1 MNVVSFSVFG
11 SAPIYCYGA
20 VRNATEYPRVLGQ
33 DWKVVMWCDESVPRD
48 IQLKL
53 RQAGADVRTP
63 PQPIANGMF
72 WRFVILD
79 DPKVEHALFR
89 DTDSRPIQREALAIK
104 AWMQS
109 SKPFHVMADHPHHT
123 LPMGGGLWGIDKTK
137 IKGDMPHILCHMED
151 AIIRSRLAA
160 RTYTREKGYSL
171 DQTFLTKHIWPLA
184 KQYGIMRHD
193 SCNRHL
199 FRESV
204 PFPSG
209 CRMGDERFV
218 GEVVTADDK
227 PHPIHYQMRYNYMMA

>member
-1 MNVVSFSVFG
+1 MNVISFSVFG

-79 DPKVEHALFR
+79 DPKVERALFR

-104 AWMQS
+104 AWIAS
-109 SKPFHVMADHPHHT
+109 SKPFHSMADHPHHT

-137 IKGDMPHILCHMED
+137 IKGDIPHILCHMED

-171 DQTFLTKHIWPLA
+171 DQTFLTKHIW
-184 KQYGIMRHD
+184 Q
-193 SCNRHL
+193 L
-199 FRESV
+199 FRWNDESSFLVIMNKSVFAFDWFKFPAFLTRTFKVV
-204 PFPSG
+204 PSVL
-209 CRMGDERFV
+209 MVQTSLKE
-218 GEVVTADDK
+218 
-227 PHPIHYQMRYNYMMA
+227 H